1 MGKDMS
7 DEDLFK
13 FVFNFRDHPVIVST
27 DIEHD
32 IGCNVI
38 GAGEGHPEIS
48 KILPVGLHR
57 ELVPRFE
64 RRFGSWVFV
73 PEFFEPPSRN
83 HMHTWIF
90 A

>member
-1 MGKDMS
+1 MS

-13 FVFNFRDHPVIVST
+13 LVFDLRDHPVIVST

-38 GAGEGHPEIS
+38 GAGEGRLQIR

-64 RRFGSWVFV
+64 RRSGIWVFV
-73 PEFFEPPSRN
+73 PEFFEPPARN
-83 HMHTWIF
+83 HVHTSIF